1 MSRIGS
7 DDAVLSRVRRLQAL
21 VVVMLVGCGCSTVA
35 ETAAIQKIGVGGGF
49 VALGTLTMTGAVISG
64 GVLALSVAQLP
75 AEQRSGV
82 ALGGLL
88 AVGGAAAIGA
98 GETALGVVL
107 MNQGAEVL
115 DAAALKRGGAGKDAR
130 SSRGTE
136 AREAPVMPAATT
148 TGPSATPAAS
158 DAASPAQARRPML
171 EGTWQST
178 GVGPD
183 LKLLSNGR
191 FERGEV
197 RGVWAAARID
207 ETTGTLV
214 LQPTTGKERY
224 RYELVTDTL
233 RLKMEADEQVR
244 TFRRSM

>member
-1 MSRIGS
+1 
-7 DDAVLSRVRRLQAL
+7 LS
-21 VVVMLVGCGCSTVA
+21 
-35 ETAAIQKIGVGGGF
+35 VGGRRILIAATTKSESKE
-49 VALGTLTMTGAVISG
+49 VTMNTSG
-64 GVLALSVAQLP
+64 PVRH
-75 AEQRSGV
+75 ERK
-82 ALGGLL
+82 
-88 AVGGAAAIGA
+88 

-130 SSRGTE
+130 SSRGTD
-136 AREAPVMPAATT
+136 AREAPAMPAATT
-148 TGPSATPAAS
+148 TGPSSTPDAT

-191 FERGEV
+191 FELGEV

-224 RYELVTDTL
+224 RYELVGDTL
-233 RLKMEADEQVR
+233 RLRMEAEEQVR